1 MAAVHNCRMKSLSR
15 LLLLVVVLGAA
26 CDRSAAKHRGPQ
38 ELETVE
44 VTGGPDAEL
53 STDFDAQAR
62 QVAIEV
68 GGVLPSDFPSDL
80 PVFSPS
86 SVVDFGQLPTG
97 RSFVEVDSPVP
108 VAEVRSSLASQLQRS
123 GWSVEAIGDA
133 GNTYSKGSHRVHL
146 TLTDLTAATRIRYEY

>member
-1 MAAVHNCRMKSLSR
+1 MKSLSK
-15 LLLLVVVLGAA
+15 LLVVVIVLGAA
-26 CDRSAAKHRGPQ
+26 CDRSAPKQ
-38 ELETVE
+38 QKIKELETVE
-44 VTGGPDAEL
+44 VGGGPDAALTTEL
-53 STDFDAQAR
+53 DQKAR

-97 RSFVEVDSPVP
+97 GGFVEVDSPVP
-108 VAEVRSSLASQLQRS
+108 VDEVRSSLATLLQRS

-133 GNTYSKGSHRVHL
+133 GNTYSKGGHRVRL
-146 TLTDLTAATRIRYEY
+146 TLTDLTSATRIRYEY